1 MVTTLTELLRFQLVP
16 EAAISILGKLMSRDI
31 RLNDATAH
39 KLLLVKLSLNTS
51 RLTQTCTAHQHVQL
65 TNTYSSP
72 TCTAHQHVQL
82 TNTYSSPTCTAHQ
95 LVQLTNTYSSPTRT
109 AHQHVQLT
117 NLYSSPTCTSSLST
131 AAVRNI
137 FPSDKRLRFWLESH
151 TNNASPFPYNACYF
165 SAILP

>member
-65 TNTYSSP
+65 TN
-72 TCTAHQHVQL
+72 
-82 TNTYSSPTCTAHQ
+82 
-95 LVQLTNTYSSPTRT
+95 
-109 AHQHVQLT
+109 
-117 NLYSSPTCTSSLST
+117 LYSSPTCTSSLST